1 MMKRLIVNADE
12 FGLTEGVN
20 KGIIE
25 AHSEG
30 ILSSASAI
38 VNMWALDEA
47 MALATKNPR
56 LGVGVHLN
64 ITAGKPVLPIDKV
77 RSLVD
82 NNGFFLKRPALV
94 KRILIQS
101 ISLEE
106 VKEEFFA
113 QIGKLESYGISPTH
127 LDFHQNV
134 LFLPRLFN
142 EALFVAKEK
151 GLPLRLTQ
159 EEVIFENILAKIRY
173 STSLSYLKKLYVFYL
188 CFHARKL
195 LKKNYIKTIDRV
207 YSIVACFPSRR
218 INVKRCYSMII
229 DRINDGISEL
239 MVHPGYIDE
248 RLIGFVKYG
257 FSQAIV
263 REEEVNALK
272 SPDVK
277 EKLKDTDIKVVNYK
291 FLKDRQNEKI

>member
-64 ITAGKPVLPIDKV
+64 LTAGKPLLPIDKV

-82 NNGFFLKRPALV
+82 DNGFFLKRPALV
-94 KRILIQS
+94 KRILFQS

-142 EALFVAKEK
+142 VALFVAKEI

-173 STSLSYLKKLYVFYL
+173 STSLSYMKKLYVFY
-188 CFHARKL
+188 
-195 LKKNYIKTIDRV
+195 
-207 YSIVACFPSRR
+207 
-218 INVKRCYSMII
+218 
-229 DRINDGISEL
+229 
-239 MVHPGYIDE
+239 
-248 RLIGFVKYG
+248 
-257 FSQAIV
+257 
-263 REEEVNALK
+263 
-272 SPDVK
+272 
-277 EKLKDTDIKVVNYK
+277 
-291 FLKDRQNEKI
+291 